1 MVSLVRSNNL
11 KSPLILLPLIF
22 FVLALSL
29 LTFWKHENLHQI
41 TGDEPHYLV
50 MADGLLPTF
59 ELEQTGPY
67 SREFRNRTI
76 SPYGLA
82 PRDAVP
88 TIENTHS
95 VAGPHGLFNIHNL
108 GLPIIL
114 SIPYLLGGAIGAR
127 LALIAIGAAV
137 VALLTVIARSLG
149 ASNKQIFLFVGPLTL
164 GMPFVPASTQIYP
177 DLPAGLLLLL
187 GLTLLAVPRLGRKPF
202 VLLFV
207 SMGLALMPWIHLK
220 FSVPMAIVLCALFIE
235 YRKYS
240 EKLKLS
246 LTLLLPTL
254 FSVCLLLSYNK
265 YAFDNFLGPYE
276 SKDVQATSFT
286 ILQFFG
292 LLTDQNQG
300 ILIQQPL
307 HLIGILMIGRVI
319 REKTNLIVTALLLT
333 FSTLGINA
341 THWALYGGFSFGGR
355 FNWTATVCFAVVT
368 IVSLLQLSKTSRRF
382 LITSIVVASI
392 IQFRYLFGLIFES
405 KDLLAR
411 PLENWVGTYSVFW
424 PQIET
429 ALPRWNF
436 TADAF
441 EYFPNIVSIVLIS
454 LIFLVGLL
462 PNFEIQK
469 RLGISIAILSTSIV
483 AVSIFAVRWNP
494 ELGLQRWNGDF
505 LPGQVGQ
512 VEAPART
519 VSEPSPAGYLTFG
532 PRWQTPVGRYKVTIQ
547 YQGDSG
553 SSSPVG
559 QLDIF
564 SPSSEKVLKKADL
577 LTSPEGRE
585 LSLYIEV
592 TKEDAGRLEFRTFY
606 NGEGTLTTSWIQIEP
621 A

>member
-1 MVSLVRSNNL
+1 
-11 KSPLILLPLIF
+11 
-22 FVLALSL
+22 
-29 LTFWKHENLHQI
+29 
-41 TGDEPHYLV
+41 
-50 MADGLLPTF
+50 
-59 ELEQTGPY
+59 
-67 SREFRNRTI
+67 
-76 SPYGLA
+76 
-82 PRDAVP
+82 
-88 TIENTHS
+88 
-95 VAGPHGLFNIHNL
+95 
-108 GLPIIL
+108 
-114 SIPYLLGGAIGAR
+114 
-127 LALIAIGAAV
+127 
-137 VALLTVIARSLG
+137 
-149 ASNKQIFLFVGPLTL
+149 
-164 GMPFVPASTQIYP
+164 
-177 DLPAGLLLLL
+177 
-187 GLTLLAVPRLGRKPF
+187 
-202 VLLFV
+202 
-207 SMGLALMPWIHLK
+207 
-220 FSVPMAIVLCALFIE
+220 
-235 YRKYS
+235 
-240 EKLKLS
+240 
-246 LTLLLPTL
+246 
-254 FSVCLLLSYNK
+254 
-265 YAFDNFLGPYE
+265 
-276 SKDVQATSFT
+276 
-286 ILQFFG
+286 
-292 LLTDQNQG
+292 
-300 ILIQQPL
+300 
-307 HLIGILMIGRVI
+307 MIGRVI

-424 PQIET
+424 QQIET

-462 PNFEIQK
+462 PNLEIQK